1 MSFATSDADGLIRQ
15 ISANRFFSNT
25 PNATAARN
33 EPLEKRDV

>member
-15 ISANRFFSNT
+15 ISANRFSSNN

-33 EPLEKRDV
+33 ELLEKRDV